1 MTIKRAILILTILIL
16 AKSGLAPALAQT
28 PQKKDD
34 LETVIVT
41 GRRLPTTP
49 EVIAHDV
56 IRSIA
61 APSLLLGT
69 IARWQGGICPRT
81 DGLSSQNLNNYVTKR
96 IREIAAQAGA
106 PLKDEPCKSNV
117 EVLFTDDPQAMLDEV
132 RKDNST
138 VLGYHAAATVSHP
151 IQAWYETGTTDIRGV
166 TVVDREVMGTIEY
179 TNGGP
184 IINPKTGAPE
194 GVVTSYGIPMA
205 NIQGWKGRPEV
216 SSDIIGVFIIAD
228 SRQTGS
234 HQLGPIADYVA
245 MLALS
250 RTDAYDACQITPSI
264 FNVMAPHCAE
274 SLKPQAIAASD
285 IGYLR
290 GVYKMMDPGATLQ
303 VQQDQIAGEMAKTIA
318 AKPAPPAAPQ

>member
-1 MTIKRAILILTILIL
+1 MRTKRAILLLTML
-16 AKSGLAPALAQT
+16 SLAPALAQT

-49 EVIAHDV
+49 EGIAHDV

-61 APSLLLGT
+61 APGLLLGT
-69 IARWQGGICPRT
+69 IARWREGICPRT
-81 DGLSSQNLNNYVTKR
+81 DGLSSQTLNSYVTKR

-106 PLKDEPCKSNV
+106 PLKDQPCKPNV
-117 EVLFTDDPQAMLDEV
+117 EVMFTDDPQGMLDAV
-132 RKDNST
+132 RNANPD
-138 VLGYHAAATVSHP
+138 VLGYHAADTVTHP
-151 IQAWYETGTTDIRGV
+151 IQAWYETGTTDIRGR

-184 IINPKTGAPE
+184 TINPKTGAPE
-194 GVVTSYGIPMA
+194 GFVTTFGIPMA

-216 SSDIIGVFIIAD
+216 SSDIIGVIIIGD

-234 HQLGPIADYVA
+234 HQLGAVADYVA

-250 RTDAYDACQITPSI
+250 RTEVA
-264 FNVMAPHCAE
+264 
-274 SLKPQAIAASD
+274 
-285 IGYLR
+285 
-290 GVYKMMDPGATLQ
+290 
-303 VQQDQIAGEMAKTIA
+303 
-318 AKPAPPAAPQ
+318 

>member
-1 MTIKRAILILTILIL
+1 MTRSAIMGVLL
-16 AKSGLAPALAQT
+16 ALAFAPALAQT

-49 EVIAHDV
+49 DGIAHDV
-56 IRSIA
+56 IRSVA

-69 IARWQGGICPRT
+69 IGRWQSGICPRT
-81 DGLSSQNLNNYVTKR
+81 DGLSSRNLNNYVTKR

-132 RKDNST
+132 RHDNAD

-151 IQAWYETGTTDIRGV
+151 IQAWYETGTTDIRGR

-194 GVVTSYGIPMA
+194 GFVTTYGIPMA

-216 SSDIIGVFIIAD
+216 TSDIIGVFIIAD

-250 RTDAYDACQITPSI
+250 RTEAYDACQITPSI

-303 VQQDQIAGEMAKTIA
+303 VQQNQIAGEMAKTIA